1 MELTRRDR
9 LDLKIAIKD
18 GIRGTSRRWTND
30 DLDLLFRA
38 FELDVL
44 TSDATDRDLYERIE
58 CMPDDDLQEFR
69 EIVCEGKRSPGQISD
84 YEPGSWEPGRVR
96 LFLSHSA
103 AHASFAATV
112 AAELSVLGITCFVA
126 HTSAVPD
133 EDWQHQIES
142 ALRSM
147 HALVALT
154 HDPLPK
160 SSWCQ
165 QEVGWAL
172 GSGIPTFAVR
182 LGAEP
187 GGFLTRRQW
196 PETEPDDA
204 SGTASSI
211 HEWMRTRD
219 TLASATATAAVTALS
234 GARSFIEANHVS
246 KFVAQ
251 LPKLVESQWDA
262 LDKAITEN
270 SQVSEAFVS
279 MKRLEQ
285 FYRKHGR
292 AWPINDDL
300 TE

>member
-112 AAELSVLGITCFVA
+112 AA
-126 HTSAVPD
+126 
-133 EDWQHQIES
+133 
-142 ALRSM
+142 
-147 HALVALT
+147 
-154 HDPLPK
+154 
-160 SSWCQ
+160 
-165 QEVGWAL
+165 
-172 GSGIPTFAVR
+172 
-182 LGAEP
+182 
-187 GGFLTRRQW
+187 
-196 PETEPDDA
+196 
-204 SGTASSI
+204 
-211 HEWMRTRD
+211 
-219 TLASATATAAVTALS
+219 
-234 GARSFIEANHVS
+234 
-246 KFVAQ
+246 
-251 LPKLVESQWDA
+251 
-262 LDKAITEN
+262 
-270 SQVSEAFVS
+270 
-279 MKRLEQ
+279 
-285 FYRKHGR
+285 
-292 AWPINDDL
+292 
-300 TE
+300 